1 MDLGSLFLILALAIL
16 VILLVSRPFL
26 EAPGRPE
33 KMPAEE
39 NPKTANSGNDD
50 GPVSGPEQA
59 HPDRSALLAERER
72 LISALQEL
80 EFDHELGKIP
90 AEDYPAERMAL
101 LKAGANVL
109 RQLDAEEA
117 RERELEQEA
126 EHSSPTVFETENW
139 ATANQPAPARIEID
153 ELENMIAA
161 HRRAHKES
169 TTGFCPKCGNP
180 VHKSDRFCSRCGA
193 EIHPVKSRS

>member
-1 MDLGSLFLILALAIL
+1 MDLGSIFLILALAIL

-33 KMPAEE
+33 KITAEE
-39 NPKTANSGNDD
+39 NEKTPASGSEES
-50 GPVSGPEQA
+50 PVSDPGQA

-101 LKAGANVL
+101 LEAGANVL
-109 RQLDAEEA
+109 RQLDADEA
-117 RERELEQEA
+117 RELAVKQEA
-126 EHSSPTVFETENW
+126 DLSSPST
-139 ATANQPAPARIEID
+139 QPSSARIEID

-161 HRRAHKES
+161 HRRTHKES